1 VTARSAGQA
10 ITIFTGHSQ
19 AASRTAVPLGVGTL
33 EPAHTKEG
41 MIPNE
46 RKTSEMSVVLVAT
59 ALPLPVHRAEVIAAC
74 QAAITRIHDEPGIE
88 LYALHEGPDR
98 LVMIEKYE
106 SEQALSEHSNSAA
119 LADLL
124 SALEGKLSRDL
135 DVQALLPHPTGNAQK
150 GAL

>member
-1 VTARSAGQA
+1 
-10 ITIFTGHSQ
+10 
-19 AASRTAVPLGVGTL
+19 
-33 EPAHTKEG
+33 
-41 MIPNE
+41 
-46 RKTSEMSVVLVAT
+46 MSIVMVAT
-59 ALPLPVHRAEVIAAC
+59 AFPIPEHRAEVIAAC
-74 QAAITRIHDEPGIE
+74 EAAIARVHDEPGVE

-106 SEQALSEHSNSAA
+106 SEQAHSEHSNGAA

-135 DVQALLPHPTGNAQK
+135 DVQVLVPHPTGDPQK